1 MKPRPAESRPSS
13 PARPFD
19 AEERCLFGVT
29 VHAVTLERALEI
41 CADAV
46 QRDGLLRIGVLNA
59 AKVVKLRRRPDLR
72 EALLACDL
80 MLADGVAVVWAS
92 RLLGRPLPE
101 RVAGIDLFTNL
112 LAAAGE
118 RGESVFILGAKQ
130 EVLDRVL
137 EIIHERYPGVTV
149 AGARHGYFSDEDEPA
164 IAESIREAGADYLF
178 LGMTTPK
185 KEQFIG
191 RWGAT
196 MGVKVC
202 HGVGGSLDVM
212 AGKVKRAPDH
222 WQKLGL
228 EWLYRVRQEPRRLW
242 KRYLV
247 TNTLFLGLLIREL
260 FAKSPPYVTRERD
273 HAGDPRKPS
282 PEPSSP
288 SSENDRIR

>member
-1 MKPRPAESRPSS
+1 MQKQPPPANHPPGVAGERL
-13 PARPFD
+13 FD
-19 AEERCLFGVT
+19 AEQRCLFGVT
-29 VHAVTLERALEI
+29 VHAITKERVLEI

-59 AKVVKLRRRPDLR
+59 AKVVKLRLRPDLR

-80 MLADGVAVVWAS
+80 MLADGMAVVWAS

-101 RVAGIDLFTNL
+101 RVTGIDLFTSL

-118 RGESVFILGAKQ
+118 RGESIYILGAKQ

-137 EIIHERYPGVTV
+137 DVIREVYPGVRV
-149 AGARHGYFSDEDEPA
+149 AGARHGYFSEGDEPA
-164 IAESIREAGADYLF
+164 IARSIREADADYLF

-185 KEQFIG
+185 KEQFIE
-191 RWGAT
+191 RWGDII
-196 MGVKVC
+196 GVKVC

-212 AGKVKRAPDH
+212 AGKVKRAPEV
-222 WQKLGL
+222 WQTLGL
-228 EWLYRVRQEPRRLW
+228 EWLYRVAQEPRRLW

-260 FAKSPPYVTRERD
+260 FVKSPPYVADGRD
-273 HAGDPRKPS
+273 DAGRRPQE
-282 PEPSSP
+282 PEL
-288 SSENDRIR
+288 N

>member
-1 MKPRPAESRPSS
+1 MQKQQPPPANHPPGVAGERL
-13 PARPFD
+13 FD
-19 AEERCLFGVT
+19 AEQRCLFGVT
-29 VHAVTLERALEI
+29 VHAITKERVLEI

-59 AKVVKLRRRPDLR
+59 AKVVKLRLRPDLR

-80 MLADGVAVVWAS
+80 MLADGMAVVWAS

-101 RVAGIDLFTNL
+101 RVTGIDLFTSL

-118 RGESVFILGAKQ
+118 RGESIYILGAKQ

-137 EIIHERYPGVTV
+137 DVIREVYPGVRV
-149 AGARHGYFSDEDEPA
+149 AGARHGYFSEGDEPA
-164 IAESIREAGADYLF
+164 TARSIREADADYLF

-185 KEQFIG
+185 KEQFIE
-191 RWGAT
+191 RWGDII
-196 MGVKVC
+196 GVKVC

-212 AGKVKRAPDH
+212 AGKVKRAPEV
-222 WQKLGL
+222 WQTLGL
-228 EWLYRVRQEPRRLW
+228 EWLYRVAQEPRRLW

-260 FAKSPPYVTRERD
+260 FVKSPPYVADGRD
-273 HAGDPRKPS
+273 DAGRRPQE
-282 PEPSSP
+282 PEL
-288 SSENDRIR
+288 N

>member
-1 MKPRPAESRPSS
+1 LQKQPPLANHGTGVAEERL
-13 PARPFD
+13 FD

-29 VHAVTLERALEI
+29 VHAVTQERALEI

-46 QRDGLLRIGVLNA
+46 RGDDLLRIGVLNA

-80 MLADGVAVVWAS
+80 MLADGMAVVWAS

-112 LAAAGE
+112 LEAAGE
-118 RGESVFILGAKQ
+118 RGESVYILGAKQ

-137 EIIHERYPGVTV
+137 EVIHESYPRLRV
-149 AGARHGYFSDEDEPA
+149 AGARDGYFSNEDEPA
-164 IAESIREAGADYLF
+164 IAEAIREAGADYLF

-185 KEQFIG
+185 KEQFIE
-191 RWGAT
+191 RWGT
-196 MGVKVC
+196 MMGVKVC

-212 AGKVKRAPDH
+212 AGKVKRAPDR

-228 EWLYRVRQEPRRLW
+228 EWLYRVCQEPRRLW

-247 TNTLFLGLLIREL
+247 TNTLFLGLVIREL
-260 FAKSPPYVTRERD
+260 VAKSPPYLTRERD
-273 HAGDPRKPS
+273 DAGDPPGAKPGTQLI
-282 PEPSSP
+282 EH
-288 SSENDRIR
+288 

>member
-1 MKPRPAESRPSS
+1 LQKQPPLANHGTGVAEERL
-13 PARPFD
+13 FD

-29 VHAVTLERALEI
+29 VHAVTQERALEI

-46 QRDGLLRIGVLNA
+46 QGDGLLRIGVLNA

-80 MLADGVAVVWAS
+80 MLADGMAVVWAS

-101 RVAGIDLFTNL
+101 RVAGIDLFTSL
-112 LAAAGE
+112 LEAAGE
-118 RGESVFILGAKQ
+118 RGESIYILGAKQ

-137 EIIHERYPGVTV
+137 EIIHERYPGVIV
-149 AGARHGYFSDEDEPA
+149 AGARCGYFSDEDEPA
-164 IAESIREAGADYLF
+164 IAEAIRKAGADYLF

-185 KEQFIG
+185 KEQFIE
-191 RWGAT
+191 RWGT
-196 MGVKVC
+196 MMGVKVC

-212 AGKVKRAPDH
+212 AGKVKRAPDR

-228 EWLYRVRQEPRRLW
+228 EWLYRVCQEPRRLW

-247 TNTLFLGLLIREL
+247 TNTLFLGLVIREL
-260 FAKSPPYVTRERD
+260 VAKSPPYLTRERD
-273 HAGDPRKPS
+273 DAGGPPGAKPGTQLI
-282 PEPSSP
+282 EH
-288 SSENDRIR
+288 

>member
-1 MKPRPAESRPSS
+1 MTNPNPDPDVDESRPAS
-13 PARPFD
+13 PARSFD

-112 LAAAGE
+112 LGAAGE

-137 EIIHERYPGVTV
+137 EIIQERYPDVTV
-149 AGARHGYFSDEDEPA
+149 AGARHGYFSDEDEAA

-191 RWGAT
+191 RWGAM

-228 EWLYRVRQEPRRLW
+228 EWLYRVCQEPRRLW

-247 TNTLFLGLLIREL
+247 TNTLFLGLLVREL

-273 HAGDPRKPS
+273 HAGEP
-282 PEPSSP
+282 PEARPGAQFA
-288 SSENDRIR
+288 EQ

>member
-1 MKPRPAESRPSS
+1 LFEAAEC
-13 PARPFD
+13 
-19 AEERCLFGVT
+19 CLFGVT
-29 VHAVTLERALEI
+29 VHAVTRERALEI

-46 QRDGLLRIGVLNA
+46 QGEGLLRIGVLNA
-59 AKVVKLRRRPDLR
+59 AKVVKLRRRPELR

-80 MLADGVAVVWAS
+80 MLADGMAVVWAS

-118 RGESVFILGAKQ
+118 RGESVYILGAEQ
-130 EVLDRVL
+130 DVLDRVL
-137 EIIHERYPGVTV
+137 EIIDRCYPAVTV
-149 AGARHGYFSDEDEPA
+149 AGARHGYFSTEDEPA
-164 IAESIREAGADYLF
+164 IAEAIRQSGADYLF

-212 AGKVKRAPDH
+212 AGKIKRAPER
-222 WQKLGL
+222 WQQLGL

-260 FAKSPPYVTRERD
+260 FIKSPPYGACETRD
-273 HAGDPRKPS
+273 AGDA
-282 PEPSSP
+282 PEPRPEPNSP
-288 SSENDRIR
+288 RG

>member
-1 MKPRPAESRPSS
+1 MKSTSLESRSSS
-13 PARPFD
+13 PLPSFD

-29 VHAVTLERALEI
+29 VHAVTQERAVEI

-46 QRDGLLRIGVLNA
+46 QGDGLLRIGVLNA
-59 AKVVKLRRRPDLR
+59 AKVVKLRRRPHLR

-80 MLADGVAVVWAS
+80 MLADGMAVVWAS

-101 RVAGIDLFTNL
+101 RVAGNDLFTSL

-118 RGESVFILGAKQ
+118 RGESVYILGARQ

-164 IAESIREAGADYLF
+164 IAEAIRESGADYLF
-178 LGMTTPK
+178 VGMTTPK

-212 AGKVKRAPDH
+212 AGKVKRAPER

-228 EWLYRVRQEPRRLW
+228 EWLYRVCQEPRRLW
-242 KRYLV
+242 RRYLV

-260 FAKSPPYVTRERD
+260 LSKTPPYLTREPGD
-273 HAGDPRKPS
+273 AGDP
-282 PEPSSP
+282 PEPS
-288 SSENDRIR
+288 